1 MKITQQKIT
10 RSCYSSA
17 QHLVTSKIT
26 QADLISTCFYFNT
39 SRLMPCVVCL
49 HGLVSA
55 ASCLALHKVVIGL
68 LVIDVTQQVDVK
80 QGRVIVS
87 SVGIL
92 MLPRS

>member
-1 MKITQQKIT
+1 
-10 RSCYSSA
+10 
-17 QHLVTSKIT
+17 
-26 QADLISTCFYFNT
+26 
-39 SRLMPCVVCL
+39 MPCVVCL
-49 HGLVSA
+49 HSLVSA

>member
-1 MKITQQKIT
+1 
-10 RSCYSSA
+10 
-17 QHLVTSKIT
+17 
-26 QADLISTCFYFNT
+26 
-39 SRLMPCVVCL
+39 MPCVVCL

-55 ASCLALHKVVIGL
+55 ASCLALRKVVIGL